1 MEGVAKVSKKR
12 FREEKVLSFL
22 FLAPAVLLIVCMTL
36 IPILYAFNTSLHATQ
51 YAEIKEFVGLQYY
64 MEILGSSKGWKS
76 IFNSITYVLMSLAL
90 VIPLGVITAVLLNRK
105 IKGRTGIRTLII
117 IPWVLSQTVTALLFK
132 WLLNSNYGPVSYL
145 WYSVTGQKID
155 FFNTAAAAKVTV
167 VLANVW
173 NSFPIVLILVLAALQ
188 GISRDVYEA
197 AQVDGAAKLQTFF
210 KITLPLLKPTILTAI
225 VLQSMEYFNMVTLIY
240 TLTSGGPFDATQTMS
255 VLAFKEGFDYWHLG
269 YGSASSIIIL
279 VLNML
284 FSLIYMKIL
293 RKKDD

>member
-1 MEGVAKVSKKR
+1 MDVAVKKKR
-12 FREEKVLSFL
+12 WNEEKVLSIL
-22 FLAPAVLLIVCMTL
+22 FLGPAVLLIVCMTL
-36 IPILYAFNTSLHATQ
+36 IPIVIAVNTSLHATE
-51 YAEIKEFVGLQYY
+51 YAEIKEFVGLKYY
-64 MEILGSSKGWKS
+64 IEILGSAKGWNS
-76 IFNSITYVLMSLAL
+76 IFNSVTYVLMSLLL
-90 VIPLGVITAVLLNRK
+90 VLPLGVISAVLLNRK
-105 IKGRTGIRTLII
+105 MKGRTVMRTLII

-132 WLLNSNYGPVSYL
+132 WLLNSNYGPVSYI
-145 WYSVTGQKID
+145 WYAITGQKVD
-155 FFNTAAAAKVTV
+155 FFNSAFAAKFTV

-197 AQVDGAAKLQTFF
+197 AEVDGATRLQTFF
-210 KITLPLLKPTILTAI
+210 RITLPLLKPTLLTAT

-279 VLNML
+279 MLNMI
-284 FSLIYMKIL
+284 FSVIYIRIL
-293 RKKDD
+293 RKKDV